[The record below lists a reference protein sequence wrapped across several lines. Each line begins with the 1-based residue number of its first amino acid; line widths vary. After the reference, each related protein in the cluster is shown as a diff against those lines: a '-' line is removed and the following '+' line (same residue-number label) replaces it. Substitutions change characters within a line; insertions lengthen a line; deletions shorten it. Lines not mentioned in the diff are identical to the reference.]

1 MLHRL
6 LFNVFSRRSQMSRTT
21 SSAASS
27 SLDSTAEYG
36 AFALRVSLGVIMIAH
51 ALLKVLVFTIPGTV
65 GFFESVGL
73 PGVLAYPVIAGE
85 FFGGVALIVGF
96 KTRLVSLLLVP
107 ILLGA
112 TAVHAGNGWVFNA
125 PNGGWEY
132 PALLAVG
139 VVVQALLG
147 NGAFSFDGW
156 RAQQTGV
163 LARA

>member
-1 MLHRL
+1 
-6 LFNVFSRRSQMSRTT
+6 MSRTT
-21 SSAASS
+21 SSAAALNSGPN
-27 SLDSTAEYG
+27 STAEYG

-65 GFFESVGL
+65 GFFESIGL

-96 KTRLVSLLLVP
+96 QTRLASLLLVP

-112 TAVHAGNGWVFNA
+112 TSAHTGNGWVFNA

-132 PALLAVG
+132 PAFLVVG

-147 NGAFSFDGW
+147 SGAFSFDGW